1 MAEQVYDDDEDGNA
15 RQSALSGELGS
26 PSATWI
32 RWLASMNSAD
42 TDWEASAAP
51 LPSEGSSAPIGF
63 PFPGWEPL
71 GLWKTL
77 PDEVEE
83 DIEEQSTTPLELSPE
98 SSYAA
103 TPPPFPAAQPSSFA
117 RATPEPP
124 PSSLFEQRY
133 AEGAAFAYVHAD
145 LQNRRADDE
154 RLTGRRWP
162 GSDIPHPRNA
172 HEAMIF
178 DQLAL
183 ALGEVNPRVF
193 ARESALRY
201 VQASRLPEEDELAP
215 TDVYAIFYYGLGL
228 TLRPLDC
235 VGLPHVLATYHRRL
249 HEVYLDWAL
258 LQDPPYGRATLDQ
271 TAWRRA
277 VDSSQL
283 ARLLV
288 AWCVATHLSEN
299 YDVPLV
305 LGFSLPAPEPAHTG
319 SLTSSGAA
327 SILPAGSSADLLNRY
342 RKTMIAFATL
352 LAPQER
358 LWQQISTLQ
367 LGIHMGD
374 AEWRAHLGGT
384 RAGGWREVKTSGR
397 RPPLGIW
404 YPRDVDPVAQVLRV
418 LAELNNCPPSLIE
431 WQLDGKMGVLDWDA
445 WSTRLLGEVPALQ
458 QRYAAALQLLY
469 GEARA
474 RVRSRWPL
482 AAGREPEKPSPR
494 LWLTL

>member
-1 MAEQVYDDDEDGNA
+1 MEPISFD
-15 RQSALSGELGS
+15 RH
-26 PSATWI
+26 
-32 RWLASMNSAD
+32 
-42 TDWEASAAP
+42 AAP
-51 LPSEGSSAPIGF
+51 VGF
-63 PFPGWEPL
+63 RLHGWEPV
-71 GLWKTL
+71 GLWKT
-77 PDEVEE
+77 PADEVEE
-83 DIEEQSTTPLELSPE
+83 DIEEQSTTPLELSPDPP
-98 SSYAA
+98 YAA
-103 TPPPFPAAQPSSFA
+103 TPAPFPEAEAGSADRETS
-117 RATPEPP
+117 EPL
-124 PSSLFEQRY
+124 PSSLFLQRY
-133 AEGAAFAYVHAD
+133 AEGTAFAYVHAD
-145 LQNRRADDE
+145 LQNRRAEDE
-154 RLTGRRWP
+154 RLTGRSWP
-162 GSDIPHPRNA
+162 GSGIPHPANA

-193 ARESALRY
+193 ARERALRY
-201 VQASRLPEEDELAP
+201 VQASRLPEEDQLAP

-249 HEVYLDWAL
+249 HEVYLDWVL

-288 AWCVATHLSEN
+288 AWCVATHLCEN
-299 YDVPLV
+299 YDVPLL
-305 LGFSLPAPEPAHTG
+305 LGFSLPVPQPAHTD
-319 SLTSSGAA
+319 SLTSAGAA
-327 SILPAGSSADLLNRY
+327 SLLPAGNTGDLLNRY

-358 LWQQISTLQ
+358 LWQQISALQ

-374 AEWRAHLGGT
+374 AEWRAHLRGS
-384 RAGGWREVKTSGR
+384 RAGVWREVKTAR
-397 RPPLGIW
+397 RQTPLGIW
-404 YPRDVDPVAQVLRV
+404 YPRDVDPVAQVIRV

-445 WSTRLLGEVPALQ
+445 WSMRLLGEVPVLQ
-458 QRYAAALQLLY
+458 QRYAAAGQLLC

-474 RVRSRWPL
+474 RVGGWPVAGGAPEQRAPMLRL
-482 AAGREPEKPSPR
+482 A
-494 LWLTL
+494 L